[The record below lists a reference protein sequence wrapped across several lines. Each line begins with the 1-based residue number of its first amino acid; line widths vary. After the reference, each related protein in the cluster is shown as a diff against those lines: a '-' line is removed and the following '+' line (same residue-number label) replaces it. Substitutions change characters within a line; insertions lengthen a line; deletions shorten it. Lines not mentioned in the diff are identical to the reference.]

1 MCLMNLR
8 PLEFYL
14 NLTDI
19 TQVKKTVTYLQ
30 GSEAVM
36 TVNDSSLVE
45 LTTDISVHSLSCH
58 VSPEPT
64 HLLTPW
70 LTSGMR
76 QGKKSHAQVDLPHTL
91 VLPRLAEWV
100 HPSQTLAQ
108 ADRVRMKVTTQ
119 CLLCFKYRG
128 EQICVCV
135 WSGAMTVL
143 CSDLNLKT
151 QPQIL
156 AGSKCS

>member
-36 TVNDSSLVE
+36 KVNDSDLVE
-45 LTTDISVHSLSCH
+45 CLLTTDISVHSLSCH

-64 HLLTPW
+64 HLLTP
-70 LTSGMR
+70 
-76 QGKKSHAQVDLPHTL
+76 
-91 VLPRLAEWV
+91 
-100 HPSQTLAQ
+100 
-108 ADRVRMKVTTQ
+108 
-119 CLLCFKYRG
+119 
-128 EQICVCV
+128 
-135 WSGAMTVL
+135 
-143 CSDLNLKT
+143 
-151 QPQIL
+151 
-156 AGSKCS
+156 